1 MNVNLTVINID
12 IVSIENNIFVQKYLL
27 HYIQY
32 LIQTL
37 HYKEVTCTCGAVNK
51 VVKSFSINANNIN
64 DVMNSLL
71 EGIKLIN
78 ESDSNNVSNNNDAV
92 IIQIKNDNCGVFT
105 YVHLHPEYIQDKTG
119 NTILKIIAMHSNKK
133 TNKNQI
139 PFKDSKL
146 TSYLKNYLRN
156 TDKIILLTS
165 LIENDITYKETY
177 MNIVSSLKTNNIIF

>member
-1 MNVNLTVINID
+1 
-12 IVSIENNIFVQKYLL
+12 
-27 HYIQY
+27 
-32 LIQTL
+32 
-37 HYKEVTCTCGAVNK
+37 
-51 VVKSFSINANNIN
+51 
-64 DVMNSLL
+64 
-71 EGIKLIN
+71 
-78 ESDSNNVSNNNDAV
+78 
-92 IIQIKNDNCGVFT
+92 
-105 YVHLHPEYIQDKTG
+105 
-119 NTILKIIAMHSNKK
+119 MHSNKK